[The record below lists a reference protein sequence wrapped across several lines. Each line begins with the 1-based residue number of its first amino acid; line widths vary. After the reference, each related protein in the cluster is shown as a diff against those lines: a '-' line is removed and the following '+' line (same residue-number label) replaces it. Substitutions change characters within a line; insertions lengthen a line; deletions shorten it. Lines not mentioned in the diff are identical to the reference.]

1 LGPLPRFDR
10 QRPEDAF
17 RKLSAKIQKK
27 IKQIKMGRQPRS
39 GDSSLAIGPFDPD

>member
-17 RKLSAKIQKK
+17 RKLSRENPADNLK
-27 IKQIKMGRQPRS
+27 IKMGRQPRS